1 MTALPEPLSLW
12 VETAP
17 APDRTAVPVPESAD
31 VAVLGAGIAGLTT
44 ALLLARAGRSVV
56 VLEAERVAAGVSG
69 HTTAKVSAQHGAKYA
84 DLTSRHGALAAKAY
98 AGTQTA
104 AGEWIA
110 ATAAELGIDCGFT
123 RADSYVYT
131 TRESTVDSLE
141 READAAA
148 AAGLPASFTQDV
160 PLGVPALGAVRTTG
174 QAHFHPRRWL
184 LGLAAEIERAG
195 GTIVEH
201 ARATALNGQTVRTSR
216 GDVVAGEVVVAT
228 HYPVLDRGLYFARLD
243 PVRDLVVAGP
253 AAGGTAPEGMFL
265 DADTHHSVR
274 GYTEQGT
281 PMVIAGG
288 EHYRVGAHVNVE
300 RRYRRLAEWA
310 EAHAGLPRVTH
321 RWSAHDMSTPDLLPY
336 VGRYLPGTKNLWV
349 ATGFGQWGMTGGTAA
364 GHVLAARILGEPHP
378 AADLFD
384 PNRFDARSVLEVAQ
398 DNLTVAKYL
407 VGDHVAALWRSEKL
421 DDLRPGEAEVVR
433 VGGELVAAHRDDAG
447 KLHTVGAH
455 CTHLGCL
462 VSFNDAEKTWD
473 CPCHGSRFGVDG
485 EVVQGPAVRPLRRGP
500 E

>member
-17 APDRTAVPVPESAD
+17 APDRTGVPLPAEAD
-31 VAVLGAGIAGLTT
+31 VVVLGAGIAGLTT
-44 ALLLARAGRSVV
+44 AVLLARAGRSVV

-84 DLTSRHGALAAKAY
+84 KLASRHGAD
-98 AGTQTA
+98 A
-104 AGEWIA
+104 AGIYAASQAAALEWIA
-110 ATAAELGIDCGFT
+110 ATAADDGIDCGFT
-123 RADSYVYT
+123 REDSYVYT
-131 TRESTVDSLE
+131 TREDTVDSLK
-141 READAAA
+141 REAAAAA
-148 AAGLPASFTQDV
+148 AAGLPASFVEDV
-160 PLGVPALGAVRTTG
+160 PLDVPALGAVRTTG

-184 LGLAAEIERAG
+184 LGLAAGIERAG
-195 GTIVEH
+195 GTVVEH
-201 ARATALNGQTVRTSR
+201 ARATALNGHTVRTSR

-228 HYPVLDRGLYFARLD
+228 HYPVLDRGLYFARLE

-253 AAGGTAPEGMFL
+253 AAGNAPPAGMFL

-300 RRYRRLAEWA
+300 RRYGRLADWA
-310 EAHAGLPRVTH
+310 DAHAGLHRVTH
-321 RWSAHDMSTPDLLPY
+321 RWSAHDMSTPDGMPY
-336 VGRYLPGTKNLWV
+336 IGRYLPGTKNLRV

-364 GHVLAARILGEPHP
+364 GHILAAGILGEPHP

-384 PNRFDARSVLEVAQ
+384 PNRFDARSVLGVAE
-398 DNLTVAKYL
+398 DNLTVARYL
-407 VGDHVAALWRSEKL
+407 IGDHVAALWRTEKL
-421 DDLRPGEAEVVR
+421 DDLRPGDAAVVR
-433 VGGELVAAHRDDAG
+433 VGGELVAAHRDETG
-447 KLHTVGAH
+447 RLHTVGAH

-485 EVVQGPAVRPLRRGP
+485 EVVQGPAVRPLRPGP
-500 E
+500 A

>member
-1 MTALPEPLSLW
+1 MIALPEPLSLW

-17 APDRTAVPVPESAD
+17 APDRTGVPLPASAD

-84 DLTSRHGALAAKAY
+84 QLSSRHGAPAAATY
-98 AGTQTA
+98 ATA
-104 AGEWIA
+104 QSAALEWIA
-110 ATAAELGIDCGFT
+110 ATAADLGIDCAFT

-131 TRESTVDSLE
+131 TREKTVDSLK
-141 READAAA
+141 REAEATAQ
-148 AAGLPASFTQDV
+148 AGLPASFVEEIGLD
-160 PLGVPALGAVRTTG
+160 VPALAAVRVTG

-184 LGLAAEIERAG
+184 LGLAEQVERAG
-195 GTIVEH
+195 GTVVEN
-201 ARATALNGQTVRTSR
+201 ARATALNGRTVRTSR
-216 GDVVAGEVVVAT
+216 GDVEAGEVVVTT
-228 HYPVLDRGLYFARLD
+228 HYPVFDRGLYFARLN

-253 AAGGTAPEGMFL
+253 AAGNTLPDGMFL
-265 DADTHHSVR
+265 DADTHQSVR
-274 GYTEQGT
+274 GYTEEGR
-281 PMVIAGG
+281 PLVIAGG
-288 EHYRVGAHVNVE
+288 EHYRVGAHVSVE
-300 RRYRRLAEWA
+300 RRYRRLADWA
-310 EAHAGLPRVTH
+310 GAHAGVHRVSH
-321 RWSAHDMSTPDLLPY
+321 RWSAHDMSTVDGLPY

-364 GHVLAARILGEPHP
+364 GHVLAARILGAEHP

-384 PNRFDARSVLEVAQ
+384 PHRFDARSALGLAE
-398 DNLTVAKYL
+398 DNLTVARYL
-407 VGDHVAALWRSEKL
+407 VGDHLATLWRSTKL
-421 DDLRPGEAEVVR
+421 DDLAPGDAEVVR
-433 VGGELVAAHRDDAG
+433 VGGELVAAHRDEAG
-447 KLHTVGAH
+447 QLHTVGAH

-462 VSFNDAEKTWD
+462 VSFNNAEKTWD

-500 E
+500 A

>member
-1 MTALPEPLSLW
+1 MTVLPEPRSLW

-17 APDRTAVPVPESAD
+17 APDRTGVPLPDSVD

-44 ALLLARAGRSVV
+44 ALLVARGGRSVV

-84 DLTSRHGALAAKAY
+84 ELTSRHGAEAAKTY
-98 AGTQTA
+98 AESQVA
-104 AGEWIA
+104 ACEWIA
-110 ATAAELGIDCGFT
+110 ATAAELGIDCAFT
-123 RADSYVYT
+123 RADNYVYT
-131 TRESTVDSLE
+131 TQAKSVDSLR

-148 AAGLPASFTQDV
+148 AAGLPASFVEQID
-160 PLGVPALGAVRTTG
+160 LDVPALGAVRTTG
-174 QAHFHPRRWL
+174 QAYFHPRRWL
-184 LGLAAEIERAG
+184 LGLAEQVENAG
-195 GTIVEH
+195 GIVVEN
-201 ARATALNGQTVRTSR
+201 ARATALHGRTVRTSR
-216 GDVVAGEVVVAT
+216 GDVVAGQVVVAT
-228 HYPVLDRGLYFARLD
+228 HYPVFDRGLYFARLN

-253 AAGGTAPEGMFL
+253 VAGNAPPSGMYL
-265 DADTHHSVR
+265 DTDTHHSVR
-274 GYTEQGT
+274 GHTEQGT

-310 EAHAGLPRVTH
+310 DAHAGLHRVTY
-321 RWSAHDMSTPDLLPY
+321 RWSAHDMSTVDGLPY
-336 VGRYLPGTKNLWV
+336 VGRYLPGTKDLWV

-384 PNRFDARSVLEVAQ
+384 PNRFDPRSALELAQ
-398 DNLTVAKYL
+398 DNLTVARYL
-407 VGDHVAALWRSEKL
+407 VGDHVATLWRSKEL
-421 DDLRPGEAEVVR
+421 DDLAAGEAAVVR
-433 VGGELVAAHRDDAG
+433 VGGELIAAHRDEAG
-447 KLHTVGAH
+447 QLHTVGAH

-462 VSFNDAEKTWD
+462 VSFNNAERTWD